1 MRSLHAKV
9 SKALIALVVVF
20 MMAITAFG
28 ISQIARLTA
37 SADEAD
43 TGTIGYG
50 ADNKA
55 TVTLDNKAPA
65 TLTVKDGVTAGMY
78 YMYANVTEIVA
89 APETDDEEAAPLPE
103 DEFFYVDLEVTSSE
117 MQWPVYLSYSETL
130 QSYIGV
136 VYAEAGLEYTVTTYM
151 DGYSYTVEFYLNDLA
166 IGALNDNYLSGLD
179 ISASAPLN
187 VKLDNVTGNY
197 MVTVEIYSDLE
208 SDPTISDPAIY
219 VNGVE
224 LKKNADMYGAFTGT
238 FDLTDVSALKIT
250 TTSENA
256 ITIGISLREVV
267 KAETLVMGAPMEFSL
282 WVARNFEYK
291 ATATGYYTLN
301 VTKAIS
307 NSYVDV
313 MLKSDPNSFA
323 GTYLE
328 KGYPIHFVAG
338 QTYYFMITYT
348 GVEFEEGVE
357 NPATPATAT
366 FTFNLE
372 AWTAPTL
379 EANDIYYVPV
389 TNSASTAVAL
399 NVNVTGNYLV
409 SLMALPMSAYNDGF
423 EVTVTYNG
431 KDYALNIYNDFSV
444 EIEFVESAKTI
455 MLVSNQDEDFTC
467 GVSLSE
473 IYDTTLELGV
483 AMEINFAGW
492 EGRAYSLYNLP
503 VGTYSVEIIDG
514 NGNIMVF
521 DTNYTAVV
529 GYGETNGTFTVTTEV
544 EEFILIIE
552 NNSDDEVSFS
562 VLVQGRNMMY
572 LEETVNIILSAEVNS
587 ITYYIELTEGE
598 YEVYMP
604 NIPAGL
610 TVYANGV
617 ALSENNTFTVEEA
630 STIAITFVYTG
641 TEEIDFQATIYS
653 NN

>member
-1 MRSLHAKV
+1 MKTKANVKF
-9 SKALIALVVVF
+9 SKALIALVMVF

-37 SADEAD
+37 SADEAE

-55 TVTLDNKAPA
+55 TVTLDNTAPA
-65 TLTVKDGVTAGMY
+65 TLTVKDGVTAGTY
-78 YMYANVTEIVA
+78 YMYANVTEIIA
-89 APETDDEEAAPLPE
+89 APETDDGETAPLPE

-117 MQWPVYLSYSETL
+117 MQWPVYLSYSDPL
-130 QSYIGV
+130 KMYIGV

-151 DGYSYTVEFYLNDLA
+151 DGYSYTVEFYLADLA
-166 IGALNDNYLSGLD
+166 IGAFNEYYLSGID
-179 ISASAPLN
+179 ISATAPVT
-187 VKLDNVTGNY
+187 VKLDNVSGNY
-197 MVTVEIYSDLE
+197 MVVLDIYTELTTE
-208 SDPTISDPAIY
+208 PTIY

-224 LKKNADMYGAFTGT
+224 LTKNADMYNAYTGT
-238 FDLTDVSALKIT
+238 FNLTDVSALEIT
-250 TTSENA
+250 TTSEKVL
-256 ITIGISLREVV
+256 TVGISLREVV
-267 KAETLVMGAPMEFSL
+267 KAETLVMGAPIELSL
-282 WVARNFEYK
+282 WEARNFEYK
-291 ATATGYYTLN
+291 ATATGYYTLD
-301 VTKAIS
+301 VTKEIS

-313 MLKSDPNSFA
+313 MLKSDPNSFV
-323 GTYLE
+323 GSYLE
-328 KGYPIHFVAG
+328 EDYPIHFVAG

-348 GVEFEEGVE
+348 GTEWVEGAV
-357 NPATPATAT
+357 TPATAT
-366 FTFNLE
+366 FTFNL
-372 AWTAPTL
+372 APWTAPTL
-379 EANDIYYVPV
+379 EANNVYYVPV
-389 TNSASTAVAL
+389 TNSASTAAAL

-409 SLMALPMSAYNDGF
+409 SLMALPMSAYNYGF

-483 AMEINFAGW
+483 AMEINFTGW

-514 NGNIMVF
+514 NGMIMVF

-572 LEETVNIILSAEVNS
+572 LYDPTEITLSAEVNS

-598 YEVYMP
+598 YEVFILDM
-604 NIPAGL
+604 PAGL
-610 TVYANGV
+610 TIYANGV

-641 TEEIDFQATIYS
+641 TETITFEATVY
-653 NN
+653 NY